1 MPRGCDGPASHLTW
15 PLHGHPGVCDQCS
28 AALPAP
34 SWASPSGGG
43 GSRASPD
50 RKAGRRPPRGLA
62 PGRSPGLAPSLSA
75 TSPGGPGSSPQTA
88 GGLGPHSPSHTVST
102 LRLCAQLRP
111 KRLPLG
117 AAGTVLPGPGLGA
130 EGCWA
135 VAGHSAPG
143 QLNPRVRGGCR
154 DCEAVSHNPS
164 LSLPPEGHG
173 VCLHPSQNSP
183 LHCER
188 KGAGR

>member
-102 LRLCAQLRP
+102 LCLCAQLRP

-143 QLNPRVRGGCR
+143 QLNPRVRGEVQGLRGC
-154 DCEAVSHNPS
+154 VPQS
-164 LSLPPEGHG
+164 LSEPP
-173 VCLHPSQNSP
+173 S
-183 LHCER
+183 
-188 KGAGR
+188 